1 MKSLLELEQMKKKA
15 KSDMAA
21 RSIAGRKII
30 VGMGTSGIASG
41 ARDIM
46 TTMIHD
52 LHERE
57 ISDVTVLLSGFLGNP
72 ELEPIVEV
80 IDTDGHKTVYVKVDQ
95 SIAKAIIADHIV
107 NGNVCS
113 DAVQRSG
120 DATKTC

>member
-1 MKSLLELEQMKKKA
+1 MKSLSELEQMKKKA

-46 TTMIHD
+46 TAIIND
-52 LHERE
+52 LHKRE

-80 IDTDGHKTVYVKVDQ
+80 IDTDGHKTVYTHVDQ
-95 SIAKAIIADHIV
+95 LTAKAIVADHIV

-113 DAVQRSG
+113 DAVQLSG
-120 DATKTC
+120 DTKQTC

>member
-1 MKSLLELEQMKKKA
+1 MKTLLELDQMKKKA

-57 ISDVTVLLSGFLGNP
+57 IS
-72 ELEPIVEV
+72 EV